1 MLEKRYD
8 ESEKKKYV
16 EGFKNSTYTL
26 GEYARRNNLPTGKLK
41 DWLKEDRDT
50 KFGTISLQP
59 FASSKTVAE
68 KQDIK
73 FECENI
79 KIELKANFDKDLLKK
94 IMEVLLIA

>member
-8 ESEKKKYV
+8 ENEKKKYV

-26 GEYARRNNLPTGKLK
+26 GEYARRNNLPIGQLK
-41 DWLKEDRDT
+41 DWLKEDRNT
-50 KFGTISLQP
+50 KFGAIDLQP
-59 FASSKTVAE
+59 FVFSSTATG

-79 KIELKANFDKDLLKK
+79 KIELKANFDKDLLRK
-94 IMEVLLIA
+94 ITEVLLIA

>member
-8 ESEKKKYV
+8 ENEKKKYV

-26 GEYARRNNLPTGKLK
+26 GEYARRNNVPSWQLK
-41 DWLKEDRDT
+41 NWLKEDRDS
-50 KFGTISLQP
+50 KFGTISLQTLDS
-59 FASSKTVAE
+59 FETG

-79 KIELKANFDKDLLKK
+79 KIELKANFDKDLLRK
-94 IMEVLLIA
+94 ITEVLLIA